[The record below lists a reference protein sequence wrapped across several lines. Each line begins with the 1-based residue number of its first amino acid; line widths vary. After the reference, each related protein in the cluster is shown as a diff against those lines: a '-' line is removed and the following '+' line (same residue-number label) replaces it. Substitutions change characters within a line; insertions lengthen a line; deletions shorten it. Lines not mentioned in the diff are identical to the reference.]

1 MAIKKKTKNQDVT
14 PQLTNNEEVNAKE
27 VVSTPEKEE
36 AMPIS
41 IVQRLMHEMEEK
53 ISNKFKNQIEKL
65 KLHKA
70 QEEIDEDIDY
80 VEGLEEDWLEVPVTF
95 FAFSMRYS
103 IHSDRR
109 KGQEVLPPFREPIK
123 FKPLI
128 RHKRPGRGKEVE
140 VVSVSSVSIQSAQ
153 VVEYLRGHSL
163 FGIYFY
169 ENMAN
174 AMNVDSSWAH
184 KMVEAQRSLARL
196 SDMQIVARAKQEGV
210 SVSQSPEK
218 MRRELSEI
226 LAKKAQVQ
234 HERILN
240 QNLKTSVMDDK
251 GRSVTEGKIA

>member
-1 MAIKKKTKNQDVT
+1 MAIKKKTKKQDVT
-14 PQLTNNEEVNAKE
+14 SQETKNEEVNAPMA
-27 VVSTPEKEE
+27 TPEEDS
-36 AMPIS
+36 MPVS
-41 IVQRLMHEMEEK
+41 LVQKLMHEMEEK
-53 ISNKFKNQIEKL
+53 LSNKFKNQIDKL

-70 QEEIDEDIDY
+70 KEE
-80 VEGLEEDWLEVPVTF
+80 LEEDVEYVESLEDDWLDKPVTF

-109 KGQEVLPPFREPIK
+109 KGQEVLPPFGEPIK

-140 VVSVSSVSIQSAQ
+140 VVSVSSVSVQSSQ

-169 ENMAN
+169 ENMEN

-196 SDMQIVARAKQEGV
+196 SDMQIVARAKQEGI

-226 LAKKAQVQ
+226 LAKKAQEQ

-240 QNLKTSVMDDK
+240 QKLKTSVIDEK

>member
-1 MAIKKKTKNQDVT
+1 MPVKKTNKKEDAT
-14 PQLTNNEEVNAKE
+14 PQEVKNEAISAPEVA
-27 VVSTPEKEE
+27 EE
-36 AMPIS
+36 NSMPIS
-41 IVQRLMHEMEEK
+41 LVQKLMHEMEEK
-53 ISNKFKNQIEKL
+53 LSNKFKNQIDKL

-70 QEEIDEDIDY
+70 KEELDEDVDY
-80 VEGLEEDWLEVPVTF
+80 VESLEDDWLDVPVTF

-109 KGQEVLPPFREPIK
+109 KGQEVLPPFGDPIK

-140 VVSVSSVSIQSAQ
+140 VVSVSSVSVQSSQ
-153 VVEYLRGHSL
+153 VVEYLRDHSL

-169 ENMAN
+169 ENMEN

-196 SDMQIVARAKQEGV
+196 SDMQIVARAKQEGI
-210 SVSQSPEK
+210 SVSQSPER

-226 LAKKAQVQ
+226 LAKKSQDQ

-240 QNLKTSVMDDK
+240 QRLRESVLDSK

>member
-1 MAIKKKTKNQDVT
+1 MPVKKTNKKEDAT
-14 PQLTNNEEVNAKE
+14 PQETEVEATSAPEPTQEESMP
-27 VVSTPEKEE
+27 VSL
-36 AMPIS
+36 
-41 IVQRLMHEMEEK
+41 VQKLMYEMEEK
-53 ISNKFKNQIEKL
+53 LSNKFKNQIDKL

-70 QEEIDEDIDY
+70 KEELDEDLDY
-80 VEGLEEDWLEVPVTF
+80 VEGLEDDWLEKPVTF

-109 KGQEVLPPFREPIK
+109 KGQEVLPPFGDPIK

-140 VVSVSSVSIQSAQ
+140 VVSVSSVSVQSKQ

-169 ENMAN
+169 ENMEN

-196 SDMQIVARAKQEGV
+196 SDMQIVARAKQEGI

-226 LAKKAQVQ
+226 LAKKAQDQ

-240 QNLKTSVMDDK
+240 QRLKSAVIDEK

>member
-1 MAIKKKTKNQDVT
+1 MPVKKTNKKEDAT
-14 PQLTNNEEVNAKE
+14 PQETKVEAT
-27 VVSTPEKEE
+27 SAPEATKEE
-36 AMPIS
+36 SMPVS
-41 IVQRLMHEMEEK
+41 LVQKLMYEMEEK
-53 ISNKFKNQIEKL
+53 LSNKFKNQIDKL

-70 QEEIDEDIDY
+70 KEELDEDLDY
-80 VEGLEEDWLEVPVTF
+80 VEGLEDDWLEKTITF

-109 KGQEVLPPFREPIK
+109 KGQEVLPPFGEPIK

-140 VVSVSSVSIQSAQ
+140 VVSVSSVSIQSKQ

-169 ENMAN
+169 ENMEN

-210 SVSQSPEK
+210 SVSQSPER

-226 LAKKAQVQ
+226 LAKKAQDQ
-234 HERILN
+234 HERVLN
-240 QNLKTSVMDDK
+240 QRLKSAVIDEK

>member
-1 MAIKKKTKNQDVT
+1 MAIEKKIKEQDAT
-14 PQLTNNEEVNAKE
+14 PQETKTEATSASNAI
-27 VVSTPEKEE
+27 PEKEE
-36 AMPIS
+36 SMPVS
-41 IVQRLMHEMEEK
+41 LVQKLMHEMEEK
-53 ISNKFKNQIEKL
+53 LSNKFRNQIDKL

-70 QEEIDEDIDY
+70 KSELDEDVEY
-80 VEGLEEDWLEVPVTF
+80 VEGLEDDWLDVPITF

-109 KGQEVLPPFREPIK
+109 KGQEVLPPFGEPIK

-140 VVSVSSVSIQSAQ
+140 VVSVSSVSIQSKK
-153 VVEYLRGHSL
+153 VVDYLRGHSL

-169 ENMAN
+169 ENMEN

-184 KMVEAQRSLARL
+184 KMVEAQRSLSRL
-196 SDMQIVARAKQEGV
+196 SDMQIVARAKQEGL
-210 SVSQSPEK
+210 SVSQSPER

-226 LAKKAQVQ
+226 LAKKAQDQ

-240 QNLKTSVMDDK
+240 QRLRDSVVDGK
-251 GRSVTEGKIA
+251 GRSVTEGKIS

>member
-1 MAIKKKTKNQDVT
+1 MAIKKKIKEQDVT
-14 PQLTNNEEVNAKE
+14 SQETKNEEVNAPIA
-27 VVSTPEKEE
+27 TPEKEE
-36 AMPIS
+36 SMPIS
-41 IVQRLMHEMEEK
+41 IVQKLMHEMEEK
-53 ISNKFKNQIEKL
+53 LSNKFKNQIDKL

-70 QEEIDEDIDY
+70 KEELEEDLDY
-80 VEGLEEDWLEVPVTF
+80 VEGLEDDWLEKPVTF

-109 KGQEVLPPFREPIK
+109 KGQEVLPPFGEPIK

-140 VVSVSSVSIQSAQ
+140 VVSVSSVSVQSSQ
-153 VVEYLRGHSL
+153 VVEYLREHSL

-169 ENMAN
+169 ENMEN

-196 SDMQIVARAKQEGV
+196 SDMQIVARAKQEGI

-226 LAKKAQVQ
+226 LAKKAQDQ

-240 QNLKTSVMDDK
+240 QKLKTSVIDEK

>member
-1 MAIKKKTKNQDVT
+1 MAIKKKIKEQDVT
-14 PQLTNNEEVNAKE
+14 SQETKNEEVNAPMA
-27 VVSTPEKEE
+27 TPEKEE
-36 AMPIS
+36 SMPIS
-41 IVQRLMHEMEEK
+41 IVQKLMHEMEEK
-53 ISNKFKNQIEKL
+53 LSNKFKNQIDKL

-70 QEEIDEDIDY
+70 KEELEEDLDY
-80 VEGLEEDWLEVPVTF
+80 VEGLEDDWLENPVTF

-109 KGQEVLPPFREPIK
+109 KGQEVLPPFGEPIK

-140 VVSVSSVSIQSAQ
+140 VVSVSSVSVQSSQ
-153 VVEYLRGHSL
+153 VVEYLREHSL

-169 ENMAN
+169 ENMEN

-196 SDMQIVARAKQEGV
+196 SDMQIVARAKQEGI

-226 LAKKAQVQ
+226 LAKKSQEQ

-240 QNLKTSVMDDK
+240 QKLKSSVIDDK

>member
-1 MAIKKKTKNQDVT
+1 MAIKKKTKDQDVT
-14 PQLTNNEEVNAKE
+14 PQLTNNEEVNAPVATTE
-27 VVSTPEKEE
+27 EDSMPVSL
-36 AMPIS
+36 
-41 IVQRLMHEMEEK
+41 VQKLMHEMEEK
-53 ISNKFKNQIEKL
+53 LSNKFKNQIDKL

-70 QEEIDEDIDY
+70 KED
-80 VEGLEEDWLEVPVTF
+80 LEEDVEYVESLEDDWLEKPVTF

-109 KGQEVLPPFREPIK
+109 RGQEVLPPFGEPIK

-153 VVEYLRGHSL
+153 VVDYLRNHSL

-169 ENMAN
+169 ENMEN

-210 SVSQSPEK
+210 SVSQSPER

-226 LAKKAQVQ
+226 LAKKAQEQ

-240 QNLKTSVMDDK
+240 QKLKTSVIDEK

>member
-1 MAIKKKTKNQDVT
+1 MAIKKKTKEQDVT
-14 PQLTNNEEVNAKE
+14 SQETKNEEVNAPMA
-27 VVSTPEKEE
+27 TPEEDS
-36 AMPIS
+36 MPVS
-41 IVQRLMHEMEEK
+41 LVQKLMHEMEEK
-53 ISNKFKNQIEKL
+53 LSNKFKNQIDKL

-70 QEEIDEDIDY
+70 KEELEEDLDY
-80 VEGLEEDWLEVPVTF
+80 VEGLEDDWLEKPVTF

-109 KGQEVLPPFREPIK
+109 KGQEVLPPFGDPIK

-140 VVSVSSVSIQSAQ
+140 VVSVSSVSVQSAQ
-153 VVEYLRGHSL
+153 VVEYLREHSL

-169 ENMAN
+169 ENMEN

-196 SDMQIVARAKQEGV
+196 SDMQIVARAKQEGI

-226 LAKKAQVQ
+226 LAKKAQEQ

-240 QNLKTSVMDDK
+240 QKLKTSVIDEK